1 MASNMLQPQL
11 PRFNGK
17 NYNQWSIQMK
27 VFFGSQDLWDIVET
41 GVEEPEDQAA
51 LTPQQLNELKD
62 NRKQDKKALF
72 FIYQVVDEVIFE
84 RISSVTMAKE
94 AWDTLY
100 TSYKG
105 EDKVKL
111 VRLQTLR
118 CEFDALR
125 MKDSESVEDFFN
137 RVISLV
143 NQLRVNSEDIQD
155 QMIVEKILRSL
166 TRKFEYIVV
175 AIEESKDLASL
186 SIESL
191 MGSLQSHE
199 QRMKQFDSSPLEQ
212 AFQTQVSFRGGSRG
226 RGRGRGRN
234 SFRGRGRNGGERN
247 QEYEKDEG
255 GSSTRGRGRGRP
267 LSQIQ
272 CYHCQKF
279 GHTMKYCRKKI
290 AEESK
295 KDSTFMHEKEESKEE
310 DTLFLACNVQEV
322 ALEET
327 WYIDSRCN
335 NHMTGN
341 KGVFVKLDESLQSEV
356 RTGDDK
362 RLSVRGSSDILV
374 QTKKGVKRIS
384 NVFYVPG
391 LKHNLFSV
399 GQLLMKGHDVHFK
412 EDVCEIKD
420 KNHVL
425 IAKVRMTQNKMFPL
439 KF

>member
-27 VFFGSQDLWDIVET
+27 VLYGSQDLWDIVET
-41 GVEEPEDQAA
+41 GVEEPEDQTA
-51 LTPQQLNELKD
+51 LTSLQLNELRD
-62 NRKQDKKALF
+62 NRKKDKKALF
-72 FIYQVVDEVIFE
+72 FIYQAVDEVIFE
-84 RISSVTMAKE
+84 RISSVTTAKE

-143 NQLRVNSEDIQD
+143 NQLRVNGEDIQD
-155 QMIVEKILRSL
+155 QRIVEKILRSL

-186 SIESL
+186 SIKSL
-191 MGSLQSHE
+191 LGSLQSHE
-199 QRMKQFDSSPLEQ
+199 LRMKQFDSSPLEQ

-226 RGRGRGRN
+226 RERGRI

-327 WYIDSRCN
+327 WYIDSGCS

-341 KGVFVKLDESLQSEV
+341 KGVFVKLEESLQSEV

-362 RLSVRGSSDILV
+362 RLSVRGSGDILV

-412 EDVCEIKD
+412 EDVKSKTRI
-420 KNHVL
+420 
-425 IAKVRMTQNKMFPL
+425 IFS
-439 KF
+439 

>member
-11 PRFNGK
+11 PQFNGK

-27 VFFGSQDLWDIVET
+27 VLYGSQDLWDIVEN
-41 GVEEPEDQAA
+41 GVEEPEDQAT

-62 NRKQDKKALF
+62 NRKEDKKALF
-72 FIYQVVDEVIFE
+72 FIYQAVDEVIFE
-84 RISSVTMAKE
+84 RISSVTSAKE

-125 MKDSESVEDFFN
+125 MKDSESVEDFYN

-143 NQLRVNSEDIQD
+143 NQLRVNGEYIQD
-155 QMIVEKILRSL
+155 RRIVEKILRRL

-186 SIESL
+186 S
-191 MGSLQSHE
+191 
-199 QRMKQFDSSPLEQ
+199 LEKK
-212 AFQTQVSFRGGSRG
+212 
-226 RGRGRGRN
+226 
-234 SFRGRGRNGGERN
+234 E
-247 QEYEKDEG
+247 EEEDEG
-255 GSSTRGRGRGRP
+255 ILFVEEGEM
-267 LSQIQ
+267 LE
-272 CYHCQKF
+272 
-279 GHTMKYCRKKI
+279 
-290 AEESK
+290 EESK
-295 KDSTFMHEKEESKEE
+295 KMKKTKVVILQEEEGEE
-310 DTLFLACNVQEV
+310 DLYPKFNVII
-322 ALEET
+322 ARNMFIPWMAFDET
-327 WYIDSRCN
+327 WYLDSGCS

-341 KGVFVKLDESLQSEV
+341 KCVFVNLDESLPSEV

-362 RLSVRGSSDILV
+362 WLSVRGSGDILV
-374 QTKKGVKRIS
+374 QTKNGIKHIS

-391 LKHNLFSV
+391 LKHNLLSV

-425 IAKVRMTQNKMFPL
+425 IAKVRMTQNKMFPPEFQSEGL
-439 KF
+439 PCFNTIVKDMSWLWHLHYGHLSFSTLSLMNKKHMVRGMPNIDRQD

>member
-1 MASNMLQPQL
+1 
-11 PRFNGK
+11 
-17 NYNQWSIQMK
+17 
-27 VFFGSQDLWDIVET
+27 
-41 GVEEPEDQAA
+41 
-51 LTPQQLNELKD
+51 
-62 NRKQDKKALF
+62 
-72 FIYQVVDEVIFE
+72 
-84 RISSVTMAKE
+84 
-94 AWDTLY
+94 
-100 TSYKG
+100 
-105 EDKVKL
+105 
-111 VRLQTLR
+111 
-118 CEFDALR
+118 

-143 NQLRVNSEDIQD
+143 NQLRVNGEDIQD
-155 QMIVEKILRSL
+155 QRIVEKILRSL
-166 TRKFEYIVV
+166 TPNFEYFVV
-175 AIEESKDLASL
+175 AIEELKDLASL

-191 MGSLQSHE
+191 LGSLQSHE
-199 QRMKQFDSSPLEQ
+199 LRMKQFDSSPLEQ

-226 RGRGRGRN
+226 RGRERGRN

-327 WYIDSRCN
+327 WYIDSGYN

-362 RLSVRGSSDILV
+362 RLSVRGSGDILV
-374 QTKKGVKRIS
+374 QTKKGVKHIS
-384 NVFYVPG
+384 NIFYVPG
-391 LKHNLFSV
+391 LKHNLLSV

-439 KF
+439 KFQSEAFPCFNTIVKDMSWL

>member
-27 VFFGSQDLWDIVET
+27 VLYGSQDLWDIVET
-41 GVEEPEDQAA
+41 VVEEPEDQAA
-51 LTPQQLNELKD
+51 LTSQQLNELKD
-62 NRKQDKKALF
+62 NRKKDKKALF
-72 FIYQVVDEVIFE
+72 FIYQAVDEVIFE

-118 CEFDALR
+118 CEFDALM
-125 MKDSESVEDFFN
+125 MKDSELVEYFYN

-143 NQLRVNSEDIQD
+143 NQLRINGEDIQD
-155 QMIVEKILRSL
+155 QRIVEKILRSL

-175 AIEESKDLASL
+175 AIEESKDLATLSL
-186 SIESL
+186 ESL
-191 MGSLQSHE
+191 LGSLQSHE
-199 QRMKQFDSSPLEQ
+199 LRMNQFDSSPLEQ
-212 AFQTQVSFRGGSRG
+212 
-226 RGRGRGRN
+226 
-234 SFRGRGRNGGERN
+234 
-247 QEYEKDEG
+247 
-255 GSSTRGRGRGRP
+255 
-267 LSQIQ
+267 
-272 CYHCQKF
+272 
-279 GHTMKYCRKKI
+279 YCRKKI

-322 ALEET
+322 ALEEI
-327 WYIDSRCN
+327 WCLDSGYS

-341 KGVFVKLDESLQSEV
+341 KGIFVKLDESLQSKV
-356 RTGDDK
+356 RMGDDK
-362 RLSVRGSSDILV
+362 RLSVRGSGDILV
-374 QTKKGVKRIS
+374 QTKKGVKCIS

-391 LKHNLFSV
+391 LKHNLLSV
-399 GQLLMKGHDVHFK
+399 GQLLMKWHDVHFK
-412 EDVCEIKD
+412 KDNQSEKKKEVLVDMDESKDTHDGGIEENEEDMAPPITPYSSPSSSAPSSSSSSTSPDSPPRKT
-420 KNHVL
+420 K
-425 IAKVRMTQNKMFPL
+425 A
-439 KF
+439 